1 MYFRKVLIFMGRKK
15 RIFIAEDQTILRQG
29 LKALLATIPDFE
41 VVGEAEDGKDAI
53 RGVEEHSPD
62 LIILDLSMP
71 RMNGLEAIKEIKQS
85 SPETK
90 ILVLTMHDEEEYIFP
105 TLKAGA
111 DGYLL
116 KVADENELL
125 SALKQV
131 LEGKSY
137 ITPGISGQI
146 LEDYRGEKELLRT
159 KSSWDSVTKQERKV
173 LKLVAEGYTTKEIA
187 DYLCISQQTVSKH
200 RSNLME
206 KLNMHDI
213 PTLTLYA
220 LEKGLITK

>member
-1 MYFRKVLIFMGRKK
+1 MGRKK